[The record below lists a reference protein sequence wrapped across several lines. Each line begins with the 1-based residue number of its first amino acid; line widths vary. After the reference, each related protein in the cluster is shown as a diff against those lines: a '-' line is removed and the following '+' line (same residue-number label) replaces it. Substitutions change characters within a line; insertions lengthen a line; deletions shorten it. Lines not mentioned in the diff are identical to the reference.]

1 MSKPYSIALFGGSFD
16 PIHIG
21 HVALLKKAIS
31 IFSFDKIILLPCKQ
45 SPHKKN
51 APIASDEDRLSMCQ
65 IATAHIDIVEVSD
78 WEISESSEYSYTW
91 STVEYLKNKYP
102 SAKLFFILGTD
113 QWNVLHQWARY
124 DYLKSELTFVVVKRQ
139 EEVIERADVKYMSV
153 DFNNP
158 VSSTLIRSQFSNES
172 KPSGLSPSVLEF
184 ILSKGLYKK

>member
-1 MSKPYSIALFGGSFD
+1 MSQPYSIALFGGSFD

-21 HVALLKKAIS
+21 HVALLKEAAS

-45 SPHKKN
+45 SPHKNN

-65 IATAHIDIVEVSD
+65 IATTHIDIVEVSD
-78 WEISESSEYSYTW
+78 WEINESSKHSYTW
-91 STVEYLKNKYP
+91 STVEHLKNKYP
-102 SAKLFFILGTD
+102 SAELFFILGTD
-113 QWNVLHQWARY
+113 QWNVLHKWARY

-139 EEVIERADVKYMSV
+139 EEVIERVDAKYMSL

-158 VSSTLIRSQFSNES
+158 VSSTLIRSQFSNGTE
-172 KPSGLSPSVLEF
+172 PSGLSHSVLEF